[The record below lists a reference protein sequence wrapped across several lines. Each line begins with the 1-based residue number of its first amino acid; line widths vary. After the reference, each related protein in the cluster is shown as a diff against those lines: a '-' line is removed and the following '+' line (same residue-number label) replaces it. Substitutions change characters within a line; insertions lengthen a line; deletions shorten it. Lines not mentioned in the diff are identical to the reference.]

1 MPTRLEDPMTDERTL
16 GTAASDLAIRVRGLR
31 KSFGDVR
38 ALDGV
43 DLDVPHGT
51 VLGLLGPNG
60 AGKTTAVRVMATLL
74 EPDAGTACVAGL
86 DAVEEAT
93 QLREKIGLAGQYAAS
108 TRTSPASRTSSWSAA
123 STACRAR
130 GRPSVAASCSR
141 ASS

>member
-1 MPTRLEDPMTDERTL
+1 MTDERTQ
-16 GTAASDLAIRVRGLR
+16 GAAVSDLAIRVRGLR
-31 KSFGDVR
+31 RSFGDVR

-74 EPDAGTACVAGL
+74 TPDGGEIRVAGL
-86 DAVEEAT
+86 DVVRDAT
-93 QLREKIGLAGQYAAS
+93 QLRTRMGWPASTRPS
-108 TRTSPASRTSSWSAA
+108 TRTSPASRTSSWWAA
-123 STACRAR
+123 STACRAH
-130 GRPSVAASCSR
+130 GRPSAGGRCSR